1 AEDIAAAFLAAMKAD
16 REVVHNQAFNVGRDA
31 DVVQIRDIGNEVARV
46 TGSPVTF
53 AGGAGPDK
61 RDYRVDFSKIT
72 EVLPAFQ
79 PKWTVPLG
87 IEQVFSDMTQLGLTA
102 SDFEDRYVRLAQIS
116 RLMAEGR
123 MDDNLRIGVKEV
135 VR

>member
-1 AEDIAAAFLAAMKAD
+1 MEAD

-31 DVVQIRDIGNEVARV
+31 DVVQIRDIANEVARV

-53 AGGAGPDK
+53 AEGAGPDK
-61 RDYRVDFSKIT
+61 RDYRVDFSKIA

-87 IEQVFSDMTQLGLTA
+87 IDQVFSDMTRLGLTV